1 MLSHDALQ
9 VSTAQGCSGVRSLRA
24 VYSDA
29 GQEGDA
35 QPAQVKMISAHS
47 AQQQKMSVK
56 QHVMTRQ
63 VSHMQTQQHWHSML
77 IHKRGTRTK
86 TRVRVYLTNQS
97 FPIITNQIQ
106 ITARW
111 RL

>member
-35 QPAQVKMISAHS
+35 QPAQVEMISAHS
-47 AQQQKMSVK
+47 AQQQKNEREATRYDKTSLPHANTAALS
-56 QHVMTRQ
+56 QHA
-63 VSHMQTQQHWHSML
+63 HS
-77 IHKRGTRTK
+77 
-86 TRVRVYLTNQS
+86 
-97 FPIITNQIQ
+97 
-106 ITARW
+106 
-111 RL
+111 